1 MAYSPPSATYTG
13 RLQKFEELTAQQIAG
28 WRRLLSI
35 DPAFDSPL
43 LTPEFVE
50 TVSKFR
56 DDTFIAIVE
65 AGASVQAVLAVHL
78 RPGGLARPL
87 GAPFSDYS
95 GPIIDPSCDIS
106 LDTILRLTGIAA
118 YQSAACI
125 VPGDIGTVS
134 NASELEGDDV
144 SHVIRTEPGSN
155 ADLLE
160 TQRARHSKRFKN
172 FRRLSHQFE
181 REVGPIRFEW
191 GKPDTQTYEHLL
203 DLKGRQFR
211 QSGLVDLT
219 TASQARKFL
228 DAISKSEHAFL
239 VGVWTGDRLVSAHFG
254 IRIGNHFHPWIAA
267 YQPEWSAYSPGNL
280 LLMNVLQHWNAIGLE
295 CYDLAAGHDHYKK
308 YFSNASR
315 TTRPAIGFGSGLVAS
330 QRKIRHKLWRSLG
343 AYKANSLTGRLQRR
357 MEQIAASEFS
367 TVARLSEFAHAVRV
381 RTVGK

>member
-13 RLQKFEELTAQQIAG
+13 RLHKFEELTAQQIAG
-28 WRRLLSI
+28 WRRLLST

-43 LTPEFVE
+43 LTPEFAE
-50 TVSKFR
+50 TVSKIR
-56 DDTFIAIVE
+56 DDAFIAIVE
-65 AGASVQAVLAVHL
+65 AAGSVRAVLAVHV

-95 GPIIDPSCDIS
+95 GPIIDPSSDIS
-106 LDTILRLTGIAA
+106 LHTILRLVGIAA

-125 VPGDIGTVS
+125 VPGIVDGDLNTA
-134 NASELEGDDV
+134 ASEGDDI
-144 SHVIRTEPGSN
+144 SHVIRSETDPS

-181 REVGPIRFEW
+181 REVGPIRIEW
-191 GKPDTQTYEHLL
+191 GKPDRPTIEHLL

-219 TASQARKFL
+219 TASQARRFL
-228 DAISKSEHAFL
+228 DAISDSEHAFL
-239 VGVWTGDRLVSAHFG
+239 VGVWTEDRLVSAHFG
-254 IRIGNHFHPWIAA
+254 IRIGNRFHPWIAA

-315 TTRPAIGFGSGLVAS
+315 TTRPAIAFGSGLVAS
-330 QRKIRHKLWRSLG
+330 QRKIRHTLWRSLG
-343 AYKANSLTGRLQRR
+343 AYKADSITGRLQRR

-367 TVARLSEFAHAVRV
+367 TAARLSQFAHAVRV